1 MQKIIISN
9 IRVPEEDWLSFKA
22 TAASRG
28 MSINQYM
35 IYLGRQ
41 DSIKSI
47 TGTSSPI
54 SRKIGYEAMDEFIKL
69 ARKNRG
75 RGMGASEDDKII
87 YDI

>member
-22 TAASRG
+22 AAASRG

-41 DSIKSI
+41 DSIRSI
-47 TGTSSPI
+47 TGTSRAV
-54 SRKIGYEAMDEFIKL
+54 SRKTGYEAMDEFIML
-69 ARKNRG
+69 ARKNKG
-75 RGMGASEDDKII
+75 KGMGASEEDKII
-87 YDI
+87 YDV